1 VRADRLLS
9 LVLLLQHRGRM
20 SAAAL
25 ARELEV
31 STRTVLRD
39 IDALS
44 TAGIPVYAERGRR
57 GGFALL
63 AGFSTDLTG
72 LTSDEALALLVAG
85 RGTAAGMAPAL
96 TSAMRKVVAALPPTQ
111 RDTATRSAE
120 RILVRPE
127 GWYRRGTATLDEE
140 RLAAV
145 RRAVFA
151 GHRLR
156 IRYTAKG
163 QEPRWRTVDPVGL
176 VSANDRWYLLATR
189 DGAERT
195 YLLTRMVEVQELDEP
210 ADRSSGV
217 DLDQVWRSHRARFA
231 ASMGTAVVR
240 VRVRPGRRADLVRV
254 ARSVTEHGEHDGW
267 LHVDAEFADEGHAA
281 GVLWSFAPEAE
292 VLAPPSLRATLAAR
306 AAETAVGY
314 KRLVKYTSAT
324 SKE

>member
-1 VRADRLLS
+1 MRADRLLS

-25 ARELEV
+25 GRELEV

-85 RGTAAGMAPAL
+85 RGNAAGMAPAL
-96 TSAMRKVVAALPPTQ
+96 TSAMRKVVAALPPAQ
-111 RDTATRSAE
+111 RDAATQGAE
-120 RILVRPE
+120 RILVHPE
-127 GWYRRGTATLDEE
+127 GWLRRDAATTDEG

-156 IRYTAKG
+156 IRYAAKG
-163 QEPRWRTVDPVGL
+163 EEARWRTVDPVGL
-176 VSANDRWYLLATR
+176 VSAKGRWYLLATR

-195 YLLTRMVEVQELDEP
+195 YMVTRMREVEELDEP
-210 ADRSSGV
+210 AERAPGI
-217 DLDQVWRSHRARFA
+217 DLDRVWEERRSRFA
-231 ASMGTAVVR
+231 TSMETVTAR
-240 VRVRPGRRADLVRV
+240 LRVRPRRRSDLVRV
-254 ARSVTEHGEHDGW
+254 ARSITEDGERDGW
-267 LHVDAEFADEGHAA
+267 LYAEAEFADEGFASH
-281 GVLWSFAPEAE
+281 VLWTLAPDAE
-292 VLAPPSLRATLAAR
+292 VLEPASLRATLAAR
-306 AAETAVGY
+306 AAETAGRY
-314 KRLVKYTSAT
+314 GA
-324 SKE
+324 

>member
-1 VRADRLLS
+1 MRADRLLS

-20 SAAAL
+20 SAATL

-85 RGTAAGMAPAL
+85 RGNAAGMAPAL
-96 TSAMRKVVAALPPTQ
+96 SSAMRKVVAALPPAQ
-111 RDTATRSAE
+111 RSTATRDAE

-127 GWYRRGTATLDEE
+127 GWIRRDETTPDEE

-156 IRYTAKG
+156 VRYAAKG
-163 QEPRWRTVDPVGL
+163 EQARWRTVDPVGL
-176 VSANDRWYLLATR
+176 VSARGRWYLLATR
-189 DGAERT
+189 DGAERS
-195 YLLTRMVEVQELDEP
+195 YLLSRMREVQELDEP
-210 ADRSSGV
+210 ARRASGV
-217 DLDQVWRSHRARFA
+217 DLDQVWQQHRDRFA
-231 ASMGTAVVR
+231 TAMETTMAR
-240 VRVRPGRRADLVRV
+240 VRVRPHRRADLVRV
-254 ARSVTEHGEHDGW
+254 TRSLDAGSERDGW

-281 GVLWSFAPEAE
+281 QMLWSLAPDAE
-292 VLAPPSLRATLAAR
+292 VLAPASLRATLAAR
-306 AAETAVGY
+306 ATATAARY
-314 KRLVKYTSAT
+314 S
-324 SKE
+324 